1 MSRKELEGFI
11 WFHNLIQK
19 ISSETEI
26 ETITIAEKAIVDS
39 TEYSKGSFVVI
50 SRNDTEVFKFGKIKA
65 ILKVREE
72 PLLFLLHT
80 YETKY
85 FDQEMFSH
93 VIEKKYDD
101 MI

>member
-50 SRNDTEVFKFGKIKA
+50 SRNDTKVFKFGKIKA

-80 YETKY
+80 
-85 FDQEMFSH
+85 
-93 VIEKKYDD
+93 
-101 MI
+101 